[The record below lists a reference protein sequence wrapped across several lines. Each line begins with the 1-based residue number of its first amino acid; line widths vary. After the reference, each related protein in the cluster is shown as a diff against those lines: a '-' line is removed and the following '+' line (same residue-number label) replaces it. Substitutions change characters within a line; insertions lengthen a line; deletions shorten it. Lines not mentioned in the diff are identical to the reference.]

1 MKAANFKMPVVL
13 QTKEGQ
19 WVVLGLLALVIV
31 YYVGKKV
38 LGAAGAAAGAAAS
51 AAGGALSGNN
61 SLTQGT
67 PYQGAGALGTL
78 GAATNTVSGGAF
90 SSLGNWLSGQIADVT
105 MPYDPNSTQP
115 TGINRDQV
123 VTPNYVMDIGDLTG
137 QAQQTWQ

>member
-1 MKAANFKMPVVL
+1 MKAPNIKMPAVL

-19 WVVLGLLALVIV
+19 WVVLGLVALVIV

-38 LGAAGAAAGAAAS
+38 LGAAGQAAGAAAS
-51 AAGGALSGNN
+51 AAGGVLSGNN

-67 PYQGAGALGTL
+67 PYQGAGVAGTL
-78 GAATNTVSGGAF
+78 GAATNTVSGGALADF
-90 SSLGNWLSGQIADVT
+90 GNWISGQIADVT